1 MNDGGASLP
10 PYDGAESAAQNH
22 VYLWE
27 ESNMS
32 IREEGIGT
40 FRPADPATLDAAYRK
55 ITLRLIPFI
64 FVCYLFNY
72 LDRVNVGFAKLQML
86 DALQW
91 SETVY
96 GLGAGIFFI
105 GYVLSGVPANLLLHR
120 LGARRVIGTL
130 MVAWGASSAAL
141 MFVTTPMEFYV
152 LRFITGVFEAGFFP
166 GIVLYF
172 TRWFPSSR
180 RGRVMGLFMS
190 AIPISG
196 VFGSPLSGWMM
207 ETFAD
212 HHGLDGWQ
220 WMFLLQGLPT
230 VALGLLVYVL
240 LNDGIEKAR
249 WLNDSEKRLLLA
261 ELAED
266 ERQRRQISQS
276 ADAFASVLRNGS
288 VWMLG
293 LVYFCIQMGVYAI
306 NFWLPTIVKS
316 LGFQSPLAIGW
327 ISAIPYF
334 CACVFMI
341 WIGRSADARKERRWH
356 LSGPLL
362 MGLCGLM
369 LATQADG
376 NAVIAIAGLS
386 LATMGA
392 LSGLPMFWPLPTAF
406 LGSAAAAGGLALINS
421 LGQVAGFVSP
431 FLVGWI
437 KDTTGG
443 TDVALYILSAVLL
456 LGALLVLR
464 VPARI
469 VNR

>member
-1 MNDGGASLP
+1 MSNARDGNLSTGTV
-10 PYDGAESAAQNH
+10 AQQ
-22 VYLWE
+22 
-27 ESNMS
+27 
-32 IREEGIGT
+32 T
-40 FRPADPATLDAAYRK
+40 TLDAAYRK
-55 ITLRLIPFI
+55 VTTHLIPFI

-86 DALQW
+86 DVLKW

-105 GYVLSGVPANLLLHR
+105 GYVLSGVPSNLLLHR
-120 LGARRVIGTL
+120 LGARKVIGTL
-130 MVAWGASSAAL
+130 MIAWGIASSAL
-141 MFVTTPMEFYV
+141 MFVKTPEAFYS

-172 TRWFPSSR
+172 TNWYPASR
-180 RGRVMGLFMS
+180 RGRIMGLFMS

-196 VFGSPLSGWMM
+196 VLGSPLSGWMM
-207 ETFAD
+207 QSFSGQG
-212 HHGLDGWQ
+212 GLAGWQ
-220 WMFLLQGLPT
+220 WMFLLQGIPT
-230 VALGLLVYVL
+230 VLLGILVYVL
-240 LNDGIEKAR
+240 LNDSIGQAKWLTEGEK
-249 WLNDSEKRLLLA
+249 KLLIA
-261 ELAED
+261 ELEED
-266 ERQRRQISQS
+266 ERNRREAAQMSETFS
-276 ADAFASVLRNGS
+276 SVLRNKN

-316 LGFQSPLAIGW
+316 LGFPNPVTVGW
-327 ISAIPYF
+327 ISAIPYL
-334 CACVFMI
+334 CASIFMI
-341 WIGRSADARKERRWH
+341 WIGRSADAKKERRWH

-369 LATQADG
+369 LATQSGG
-376 NAVIAIAGLS
+376 NPVIAVIGLS
-386 LATMGA
+386 LATMGT
-392 LSGLPMFWPLPTAF
+392 LSGLPMFWPLPAAF

-437 KDTTGG
+437 KDATGS
-443 TDVALYILSAVLL
+443 TDVALYILSGILL
-456 LGALLVLR
+456 LGAILVMR
-464 VPARI
+464 VPAKI

>member
-1 MNDGGASLP
+1 
-10 PYDGAESAAQNH
+10 
-22 VYLWE
+22 
-27 ESNMS
+27 
-32 IREEGIGT
+32 
-40 FRPADPATLDAAYRK
+40 
-55 ITLRLIPFI
+55 
-64 FVCYLFNY
+64 
-72 LDRVNVGFAKLQML
+72 ML

-91 SETVY
+91 SESVY

-105 GYVLSGVPANLLLHR
+105 GYVASGVPSNLLLHR
-120 LGARRVIGTL
+120 LGARKVIGTL
-130 MVAWGASSAAL
+130 MIAWGIASACL
-141 MFVTTPMEFYV
+141 MFVTTPAAFYS
-152 LRFITGVFEAGFFP
+152 LRFITGVFEAGFSP

-172 TRWFPSSR
+172 TNWYPASR
-180 RGRVMGLFMS
+180 RGRIMGLFMS

-196 VFGSPLSGWMM
+196 LLGSPLSGWMM
-207 ETFAD
+207 QSFAG
-212 HHGLDGWQ
+212 HGGLAGWQ
-220 WMFLLQGLPT
+220 WMFLMQGIPT
-230 VALGLLVYVL
+230 VLLGLLVYVL
-240 LNDGIEKAR
+240 LNDGIAQAK
-249 WLNDSEKRLLLA
+249 WLNAEEKQLLRADLD
-261 ELAED
+261 ED
-266 ERQRRQISQS
+266 ERQRRNS
-276 ADAFASVLRNGS
+276 ANMADTFASVLRNKH

-316 LGFQSPLAIGW
+316 LGFASPVGVGW
-327 ISAIPYF
+327 VSAIPYL
-334 CACVFMI
+334 CASIFMI
-341 WIGRSADARKERRWH
+341 WVGRSADKHKERRWH

-362 MGLCGLM
+362 MALCGLL
-369 LATQADG
+369 LATQAHG
-376 NAVIAIAGLS
+376 NVVVALVGLS

-437 KDTTGG
+437 KDATGG

-456 LGALLVLR
+456 LGAILVLR